1 MLREAIRNLQ
11 VHVLPSLTDTCQSE
25 LDHKRRTELLYWSIE
40 LNRPLL
46 SYAKLS
52 EAAVKAIPATDAIS
66 K

>member
-1 MLREAIRNLQ
+1 MFLGERPVSRNTTARNVPIAVGGDRPL
-11 VHVLPSLTDTCQSE
+11 
-25 LDHKRRTELLYWSIE
+25 WSIE